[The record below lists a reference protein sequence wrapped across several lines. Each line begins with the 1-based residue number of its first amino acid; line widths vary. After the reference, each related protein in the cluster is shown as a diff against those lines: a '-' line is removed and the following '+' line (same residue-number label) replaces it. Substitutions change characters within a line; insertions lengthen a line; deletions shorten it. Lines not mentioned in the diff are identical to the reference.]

1 MCFGLINLLIGCA
14 VTKVSCKE
22 KPPHLGKQLDVTEH
36 IAMLIQA
43 ILVLEDAPRSAM
55 PALSRAGRMHPG
67 MPRNTRLLG
76 LPSR

>member
-14 VTKVSCKE
+14 VTKVSCF
-22 KPPHLGKQLDVTEH
+22 LGKQLDVTEH
-36 IAMLIQA
+36 IAMMIQA

-55 PALSRAGRMHPG
+55 PALSRAGMHPG

>member
-14 VTKVSCKE
+14 VTKASCFR
-22 KPPHLGKQLDVTEH
+22 GKQLDVTEH
-36 IAMLIQA
+36 IAMLIQE

-55 PALSRAGRMHPG
+55 PALSRVGMHPG